1 MTPYFRILA
10 WRIPWT
16 GKLSGLQSLGLQRAG
31 QCRCCFPS
39 TAGSIVWSLQ
49 VYMWICP
56 FSLQNHQLF
65 FLSWLCIVGLFA
77 SCMWQD
83 AYTFEISELA
93 LFSYMSLVKMSALS
107 DFNIATLAFFL
118 SLKRVIMVDLQY
130 HSVSGV
136 QQGYLV
142 IYILFQILFITRYW
156 I

>member
-16 GKLSGLQSLGLQRAG
+16 GKPSGLQSLGLQRAG

-107 DFNIATLAFFL
+107 DFNIATLAFFFKFKTCYNGWFTVSFSFRCTARL
-118 SLKRVIMVDLQY
+118 FRVGLAC
-130 HSVSGV
+130 
-136 QQGYLV
+136 LV
-142 IYILFQILFITRYW
+142 
-156 I
+156 